1 MNELYSSH
9 NTEPLVSFIIT
20 SYNIPSHMI
29 KECIGSLL
37 KLSLSNEER
46 EIILV
51 DDGSDISVINEITEL
66 RDELVYVRQRNKG
79 LSVARN
85 TGLRYASG
93 RYIQFVDGD
102 DFIILA
108 PYEHCLDIARYQTPD
123 MIMFKMT
130 STPDVDV
137 PFSYSEPVSG
147 SNYMKNNN
155 LVASVCGFLFRRN
168 ILGDL
173 RFRPGIVHEDEDF
186 TPQLLLRAEN
196 ADLKDRYARAN
207 ADFENIKK
215 RMQRE
220 KEQMI
225 AFANEGFARDLLDVV
240 DTLEAALNVEASD
253 ELSTKIKEGVKNTLD
268 LLLKKLKNHGVELIE
283 AKEGDEFNPELHE
296 AMFYAENENFKAN
309 ELTQIL
315 QKGYKLRDR
324 ILRHTKVSVAK

>member
-1 MNELYSSH
+1 MDKDENLEQEKKEEQSELS
-9 NTEPLVSFIIT
+9 EE
-20 SYNIPSHMI
+20 
-29 KECIGSLL
+29 KEESL
-37 KLSLSNEER
+37 
-46 EIILV
+46 
-51 DDGSDISVINEITEL
+51 
-66 RDELVYVRQRNKG
+66 DEL
-79 LSVARN
+79 
-85 TGLRYASG
+85 
-93 RYIQFVDGD
+93 
-102 DFIILA
+102 
-108 PYEHCLDIARYQTPD
+108 E
-123 MIMFKMT
+123 
-130 STPDVDV
+130 
-137 PFSYSEPVSG
+137 
-147 SNYMKNNN
+147 
-155 LVASVCGFLFRRN
+155 
-168 ILGDL
+168 
-173 RFRPGIVHEDEDF
+173 
-186 TPQLLLRAEN
+186 LLRAEN